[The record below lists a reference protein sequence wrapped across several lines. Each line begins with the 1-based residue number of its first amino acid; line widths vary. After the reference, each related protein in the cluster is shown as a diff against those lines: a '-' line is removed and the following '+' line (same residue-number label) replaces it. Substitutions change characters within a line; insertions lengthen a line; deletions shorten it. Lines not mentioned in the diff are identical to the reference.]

1 MRFKRVSR
9 RFAHLSLTIV
19 TTYRSDVKPGGK
31 LKLSS
36 NCELLELALNSL
48 NLEDEGSGL
57 FPDGLPRVSGAVLCY
72 DARAGESLHLIPE
85 AIRE

>member
-1 MRFKRVSR
+1 MLFKRVSR
-9 RFAHLSLTIV
+9 QFAHLWLTIV

-36 NCELLELALNSL
+36 NCELLELALDSL
-48 NLEDEGSGL
+48 NLEHEGTVL
-57 FPDGLPRVSGAVLCY
+57 FPDGLPRISGAVLCY
-72 DARAGESLHLIPE
+72 DARAEKSLHLIPE